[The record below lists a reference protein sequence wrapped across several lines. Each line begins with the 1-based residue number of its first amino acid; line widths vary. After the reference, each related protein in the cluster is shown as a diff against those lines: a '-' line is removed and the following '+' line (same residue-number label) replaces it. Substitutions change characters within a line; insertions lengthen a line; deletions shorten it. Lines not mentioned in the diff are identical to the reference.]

1 MSTGQKSVTFYAV
14 YTAQVLGAASKRLE
28 LVLEQFKT
36 LEAFYRATPEECKRL
51 GLLSTA
57 QLARKNSLRDE
68 NILEIL
74 RYCEYNNIRVLTRES
89 TEFIYRLRAIEFPP
103 LVLYARGKPLRDA
116 PAVGIVGTR
125 HPTEFG
131 CKSAYSLAARLSL
144 SGFTVVSGGALGV
157 DTMAHYGALNA
168 GGQTVMVL
176 GCGHDS
182 RYLTVQNRLRRA
194 AEQNGTVL
202 SELPPKT
209 MPSRYTFPIRNRIIS
224 ALSDCVA
231 VVEAGE
237 HSGALITAG
246 YAMEQGRELFAV
258 PGNIGVSQYQGSNVL
273 IRDGAIPL
281 ISADDIVQ
289 TYAPVYDEIHPS
301 AKLSPAIKQGY
312 YRVENAYRAY
322 LSFAPLRAKKGGAR
336 AAKGEA
342 LTPPQSRVENGKEP
356 ARPGGDQATPLP
368 QKGSV
373 NEKGSQPQNG
383 LKQEKSSRP
392 KNGPVL
398 TAQHP
403 VGRVA
408 VPSGLS
414 CAAATVLSAFQNR
427 VELTDVLS
435 ERAGVKGSEL
445 IVALSELEL
454 MGCIRAVPVGR
465 YELLEQ

>member
-1 MSTGQKSVTFYAV
+1 MSTGQKSATFYAV

-57 QLARKNSLRDE
+57 QLARKKSLSDE

-89 TEFIYRLRAIEFPP
+89 AEFIYRLRAIEFPP
-103 LVLYARGKPLRDA
+103 LVLYARGKPLKDL

-182 RYLTVQNRLRRA
+182 RYLTVQNRLRRK

-237 HSGALITAG
+237 RSGALITAG

-322 LSFAPLRAKKGGAR
+322 LSFTPQRAQKGAPRGAKPNAP
-336 AAKGEA
+336 AA
-342 LTPPQSRVENGKEP
+342 QSSPEKANRF
-356 ARPGGDQATPLP
+356 ADPGGEQAAPLP
-368 QKGSV
+368 QKGPA
-373 NEKGSQPQNG
+373 NPKGPQPPNA
-383 LKQEKSSRP
+383 LKQEKSAQP
-392 KNGPVL
+392 QNGPAL
-398 TAQHP
+398 TAQP

-408 VPSGLS
+408 VPPGLS
-414 CAAATVLSAFQNR
+414 HAAGAVLSAFQNR
-427 VELTDVLS
+427 VELTDVLG

-445 IVALSELEL
+445 IIALSELEL
-454 MGCIRAVPVGR
+454 MGCIRAVPVGQ